1 MTAYAQNVTMT
12 GTVVDTDNLPL
23 IGVNVVIKGTSTGTT
38 TDLDGKFTLTGE
50 NGQTLV
56 FSYIGMTL
64 QEIVYKGKPL
74 HVIMKDDS
82 KALEEVVIIGYQTV
96 KKSDLT
102 GAVAVVDTKEMK
114 KSSAGT
120 LVSQMQGL
128 ATGVN
133 VRSSGRAGEDASI
146 QIRGV
151 GSLSNNAPL
160 WVVDGMITDPGVDFN
175 PADVESIQ
183 ILKDASA
190 AAIYGSRA
198 ANGVIIVTTKK
209 GVSGPM
215 KVNVSVK
222 ETLEWSPKFD
232 LMNAAE
238 YIKYNDIAYKEA
250 IKDGIAS
257 ITTTQKHSEYDTNW
271 QDEVLKT
278 ALVQDYNVSLSGGG
292 DSGSYLFQLVTIIM
306 MVYLMEIRLIVIV
319 SVLTHR
325 GKKVGFSFGENLA
338 YSLTNTDPNQTNTYN
353 DFFTYDAYYSG
364 L

>member
-1 MTAYAQNVTMT
+1 MIKKLLVFFLTIFTMTAYAQNVTMT

-222 ETLEWSPKFD
+222 ETLEWSP
-232 LMNAAE
+232 
-238 YIKYNDIAYKEA
+238 
-250 IKDGIAS
+250 
-257 ITTTQKHSEYDTNW
+257 TTR
-271 QDEVLKT
+271 
-278 ALVQDYNVSLSGGG
+278 
-292 DSGSYLFQLVTIIM
+292 I
-306 MVYLMEIRLIVIV
+306 
-319 SVLTHR
+319 
-325 GKKVGFSFGENLA
+325 
-338 YSLTNTDPNQTNTYN
+338 
-353 DFFTYDAYYSG
+353 
-364 L
+364 

>member
-1 MTAYAQNVTMT
+1 MIKKLLLFFLTIFTMTAYAQNVTMT

-198 ANGVIIVTTKK
+198 ANGVVLVTTK
-209 GVSGPM
+209 GGRL
-215 KVNVSVK
+215 
-222 ETLEWSPKFD
+222 ETP
-232 LMNAAE
+232 AR
-238 YIKYNDIAYKEA
+238 
-250 IKDGIAS
+250 
-257 ITTTQKHSEYDTNW
+257 
-271 QDEVLKT
+271 
-278 ALVQDYNVSLSGGG
+278 
-292 DSGSYLFQLVTIIM
+292 VT
-306 MVYLMEIRLIVIV
+306 V
-319 SVLTHR
+319 
-325 GKKVGFSFGENLA
+325 
-338 YSLTNTDPNQTNTYN
+338 
-353 DFFTYDAYYSG
+353 DAYTGVQMVAKYIDVMDGNQLRDLAKATGYSSAEG
-364 L
+364 LLNWNGGAGTDW

>member
-102 GAVAVVDTKEMK
+102 GAVAVVDPRDE

-133 VRSSGRAGEDASI
+133 VRSSGRAGG
-146 QIRGV
+146 RML
-151 GSLSNNAPL
+151 LSSNS
-160 WVVDGMITDPGVDFN
+160 WCGF
-175 PADVESIQ
+175 
-183 ILKDASA
+183 
-190 AAIYGSRA
+190 
-198 ANGVIIVTTKK
+198 
-209 GVSGPM
+209 
-215 KVNVSVK
+215 
-222 ETLEWSPKFD
+222 
-232 LMNAAE
+232 
-238 YIKYNDIAYKEA
+238 IK
-250 IKDGIAS
+250 
-257 ITTTQKHSEYDTNW
+257 
-271 QDEVLKT
+271 
-278 ALVQDYNVSLSGGG
+278 
-292 DSGSYLFQLVTIIM
+292 
-306 MVYLMEIRLIVIV
+306 
-319 SVLTHR
+319 
-325 GKKVGFSFGENLA
+325 
-338 YSLTNTDPNQTNTYN
+338 
-353 DFFTYDAYYSG
+353 
-364 L
+364 